1 MTRFALVVLAALF
14 AVPAA
19 LAGYPSTFAMQG
31 GVGVVS
37 RDGETHFAAMRFG
50 ADTRIVAS
58 GSKTLE
64 RTIAGSFGIP
74 TLRDNLPGLSMFRSG
89 TKFMLQ
95 SLAGDPR
102 VVKTTSF
109 RTVRTAD
116 LKVLDTI
123 RLKGVW
129 SFDALSPN
137 GRWLY
142 LTQHRSIDNLMEY
155 VVRAY
160 DLRAGRLVPGR
171 IADRTQTGWVMHGWP
186 AARTESRDGRFVYTL
201 YGNPNGFP
209 FVHALDT
216 MKRQAHCIGIAWQGG
231 DQGPLMQFSL
241 RVEGGKLLVENET
254 GGVYRSI
261 DRTTYAVR
269 AP

>member
-31 GVGVVS
+31 GLGVLS
-37 RDGETHFAAMRFG
+37 KDGETHFTALRFG
-50 ADTRIVAS
+50 ADTRLVATGAKS
-58 GSKTLE
+58 IET
-64 RTIAGSFGIP
+64 TIRGSFGIP
-74 TLRDNLPGLSMFRSG
+74 MLRDDRPALGMFRSG
-89 TKFMLQ
+89 TKFLLQ
-95 SLAGDPR
+95 SVAGDPR
-102 VVKTTSF
+102 VVKETSF

-116 LKVLDTI
+116 LKVLDSI
-123 RLKGVW
+123 RLKGIW
-129 SFDALSPN
+129 SFDAVSPN

-142 LTQHRSIDNLMEY
+142 LTQHKSIDNLMEY

-160 DLRAGRLVPGR
+160 DLKANRLVPGR
-171 IADRTQTGWVMHGWP
+171 IADRTQKGWVMHGWP
-186 AARTESRDGRFVYTL
+186 AARTESKDGRFVYTL

-216 MKRQAHCIGIAWQGG
+216 MKRQAHCIGIAWQGS
-231 DQGPLMQFSL
+231 DQGALMQFSL
-241 RVEGGKLLVENET
+241 QVRGGKLLVENET
-254 GGVYRSI
+254 GGVYRTI